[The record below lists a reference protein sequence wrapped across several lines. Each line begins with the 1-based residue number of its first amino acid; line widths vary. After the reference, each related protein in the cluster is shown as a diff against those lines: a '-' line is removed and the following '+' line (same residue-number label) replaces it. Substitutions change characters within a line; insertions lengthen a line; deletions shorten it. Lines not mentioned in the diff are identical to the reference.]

1 MELPPGIIF
10 LTQRAPKITLPPLL
24 TYLAARVLGSDSLYG
39 YQPSWWALGVAMLAS
54 LPLAFTAAIV
64 WDEVYIR
71 LDAARKGA
79 VLPPRIGDW
88 TPGNILTLIRQVKSF
103 ERGYPGEFLE
113 DICAQVKAG
122 VFNNRIFFE
131 NRLVTTEPEHLK
143 AMLGTQFDQFEKGSE
158 TRTLVYP
165 LLGTGVFAAD
175 GKLLSFLPKL
185 CSDASII
192 SFSGDLWKF
201 HRSMTRP
208 YFTKERISDFENF
221 DRHAEDAISQLK
233 GRLRAGYPVDFQQDL
248 VARFTLDS
256 ATVFLFGNDVKSLA
270 GVLPYP
276 HYITDIPSTERQTEE
291 HPALRFVNAF
301 AEAQTIMAWRLRY
314 GYMWPLAEFWHDR
327 IKGPMKVVHDF
338 VDPIVAEAIK
348 KKREGHGN
356 VKEKE
361 EETLLE
367 NLVNSTEDHITLRD
381 EIMSLLVAGR
391 DTTASGLTFV
401 VYMLAE
407 YPEVLR
413 RLRAE
418 VLEKVGRHRTPTYD
432 DFREMKYM
440 KAVINETMRLYPAV
454 PFNVRASKCATV
466 LPSKPGSQDRPMYV
480 PANTRLPYAT
490 FVMHRRT
497 DLWGPD
503 AREFDPDRFLDDRLH
518 KYLIPNPFIFIPFN
532 AGPRICLGQQFA
544 YHEMSFFLVKLLQ
557 QFSGISLASDAQ
569 PPQSRPPSEWAEDT
583 SYPRKQKEKIR
594 PKSHLTMYI
603 EGGLWVTME
612 EAKDIDF

>member
-143 AMLGTQFDQFEKGSE
+143 AMLGTQFDQFEK
-158 TRTLVYP
+158 
-165 LLGTGVFAAD
+165 
-175 GKLLSFLPKL
+175 
-185 CSDASII
+185 
-192 SFSGDLWKF
+192 
-201 HRSMTRP
+201 
-208 YFTKERISDFENF
+208 ERISDFENF

-233 GRLRAGYPVDFQQDL
+233 GRLRAGYPVDFQDL